1 MTCPGGLSTLLL
13 MKGRRRSVE
22 ASGNERGI
30 FLVSDLL
37 LFTGKL
43 RWQLARCHVLVGK
56 QNLNAARPQISHRG
70 YCELEE
76 LVLVAPKT

>member
-1 MTCPGGLSTLLL
+1 MTCPDGLSTLLL
-13 MKGRRRSVE
+13 MKSRRRSVE

-37 LFTGKL
+37 LFTGKTEVAACAL
-43 RWQLARCHVLVGK
+43 SCKIWK
-56 QNLNAARPQISHRG
+56 TNLNAARPQISHRG

-76 LVLVAPKT
+76 LVLVAPET